1 MSSRHSKRKR
11 EREKSAKRA
20 HSSLERTFVEQFEFF
35 CTRVHSCVFVLLIII
50 PSGAD
55 TMTQNQLSG
64 ATNLFQLC
72 LLGSI
77 CKIEKLKVS
86 GSLRCQEA
94 QRIDKSFEF
103 GTELRCK
110 RVTSYVDHADISN
123 WNSASFL
130 GDIIWLLIGKNCKI
144 YHSRP

>member
-1 MSSRHSKRKR
+1 MSSRHSKWKR
-11 EREKSAKRA
+11 EREKSTKRA
-20 HSSLERTFVEQFEFF
+20 HSSLERNF
-35 CTRVHSCVFVLLIII
+35 CWTIWILLYSCSQLCFCFLIII

-72 LLGSI
+72 LFGSI

-94 QRIDKSFEF
+94 KRIDKSFEF
-103 GTELRCK
+103 DAELRCK
-110 RVTSYVDHADISN
+110 IVTSHIDHADISN
-123 WNSASFL
+123 WNSASLL
-130 GDIIWLLIGKNCKI
+130 GDIIWLLIGKNGKI